1 MSLQKMTVA
10 VLMAA
15 LTLGCSSPGSIPVVQ
30 SEYWKDHEFDA
41 FARYAWLASDVAN
54 AEQAQSVAPRTHGL
68 IQRMIDQRLAA
79 KGFVQSA
86 AGEAD
91 LLVTFQFDI
100 AEKTNVERIDKVWV
114 GGAEDYAGWEK
125 IVPRI
130 EYSSFDEGAIVIDF
144 LKPGNDEP
152 VWRGVGR
159 GRVSRDVTPEQLD
172 TIVSQ
177 SVRSILS
184 EFPPKT

>member
-1 MSLQKMTVA
+1 MNVNKMTVA
-10 VLMAA
+10 ALMAA

-30 SEYWKDHEFDA
+30 SEYWKGHEFGA
-41 FARYAWLASDVAN
+41 FERYAWLASDVEN
-54 AEQAQSVAPRTHGL
+54 AEQAQSVDPRTHGL
-68 IQRMIDQRLAA
+68 IQRTIEQRLAA

-91 LLVTFQFDI
+91 LFVRFQFDI

-114 GGAEDYAGWEK
+114 GGAEDNAGWEK
-125 IVPRI
+125 VVPRI

-177 SVRSILS
+177 SVRSILG